1 MDIIQLPITIMAS
14 KGPVCLSYVF
24 LKPEEATFIEL
35 IRLLFSSDIEK
46 RKFITSSAVKKLDF
60 KRRLIIFLSAVIQCI
75 LLLLRKPMAW
85 LGGVLEKWLN
95 LVSSNGGLLL
105 LILNWLKGK
114 VVIPDSSSTRSVLGF
129 LDTRIELDDNI
140 KPDDT
145 RYNGSLS
152 MMAAKLS
159 YENEEFVE
167 KVVSEYW
174 KMKLVAFH
182 KFWNGYEKQEST
194 QAFVFQ
200 DTTSDPNLVWVAFR
214 GTEPFSADDWRTD
227 FDISWCEFAGIGKT
241 HGGFMKAL
249 GMQTEKS
256 WPLEPETQDHEFAY
270 YKIRQILMDLL
281 QENKNAKFILTGHS
295 LGGALAVL
303 FASVLAM
310 HDFEDK
316 YAWLMERLEGVYTF
330 GQPRVGDEKFAG
342 YVTKKMKNYGV
353 RYMRYVYSSD
363 LVPRVPF
370 DDTTLLFKHVA
381 PCLYFNSFYKGK
393 ELEEAPNKNYFN
405 LLFFIPMRLNA
416 SWELIRSFM
425 LPLIKGSEYK
435 ESCLMIMARVFG
447 LIFPGLVAHAPQ
459 DYVNVTRLG
468 SIPSYMPL
476 SKAYLQK
483 INLK

>member
-14 KGPVCLSYVF
+14 KGPACLSYVF

-46 RKFITSSAVKKLDF
+46 RNFITSSAVRKLDF
-60 KRRLIIFLSAVIQCI
+60 KRRLLIFFSTVIQCI
-75 LLLLRKPMAW
+75 LLLFRKPMAW

-95 LVSSNGGLLL
+95 LVSSNGGLLM
-105 LILNWLKGK
+105 LILNWLKG
-114 VVIPDSSSTRSVLGF
+114 
-129 LDTRIELDDNI
+129 
-140 KPDDT
+140 
-145 RYNGSLS
+145 
-152 MMAAKLS
+152 
-159 YENEEFVE
+159 
-167 KVVSEYW
+167 
-174 KMKLVAFH
+174 
-182 KFWNGYEKQEST
+182 YEKREST

-249 GMQTEKS
+249 GMQTEQS
-256 WPLEPETQDHEFAY
+256 WPLEPETEDHEFAY

-310 HDFEDK
+310 HDYEEK
-316 YAWLMERLEGVYTF
+316 YAWLMEKLEGVYTF

-342 YVTKKMKNYGV
+342 YVTKKLKNYGV
-353 RYMRYVYSSD
+353 RYMRYVYSND

-416 SWELIRSFM
+416 LWELIRSFI

-435 ESCLMIMARVFG
+435 ESWLMIMARFFG

-468 SIPSYMPL
+468 SIPSHMPL
-476 SKAYLQK
+476 PKAYLQK
-483 INLK
+483 INLKLIQVMLV